1 MKATVVIGPLLV
13 RYVAPL
19 IWGGWAWAWTAVVS
33 PHGGVRNGFRFSSR
47 HLHPLKGSWS
57 SNNLEGEIQ
66 IPMIGN
72 VHITFPRWV
81 EMEAYR
87 RPDVETDELKRVM
100 KAVNSA
106 CKTVSSLVRR

>member
-1 MKATVVIGPLLV
+1 M
-13 RYVAPL
+13 
-19 IWGGWAWAWTAVVS
+19 WSWACAWTAVVS
-33 PHGGVRNGFRFSSR
+33 PRGDVRSSLPFSSR

-57 SNNLEGEIQ
+57 SNYLEDELR

-72 VHITFPRWV
+72 VPITFPRWV
-81 EMEAYR
+81 EIEAYR
-87 RPDVETDELKRVM
+87 RPDVEADELKRVM

>member
-1 MKATVVIGPLLV
+1 MKATVVIVPLLV
-13 RYVAPL
+13 RYVAL
-19 IWGGWAWAWTAVVS
+19 LVWGGWAWAWITVVS
-33 PHGGVRNGFRFSSR
+33 PHGGVRSGFRISSR

-57 SNNLEGEIQ
+57 SNYLEDTIQ

-72 VHITFPRWV
+72 EYITFPRWV

-87 RPDVETDELKRVM
+87 RPDVEADELKRVM